1 MKIKIQIKSVSG
13 KVLFELE
20 KENNTIKET
29 LEQAVKANANLGN
42 ANLGN
47 ANLGN
52 ANLGNANL
60 INANLEYANLRYANL
75 EYANLRNAN
84 LRNANLG
91 YANLEYANLT
101 SASLNNANLTSAN
114 LYNANLEYASLN
126 NANLTS
132 ASLNNANLN
141 FANNKETAI
150 LPIFCKWS
158 YGIKGDLIKIGCVEK
173 TIEQW
178 DLWFDSEKVYSTSRN
193 TKDFKQIEAI
203 YNALKYY
210 YLTLNK

>member
-1 MKIKIQIKSVSG
+1 MKIKIEIKSVSG

-29 LEQAVKANANLGN
+29 LEQAVKENANLEN
-42 ANLGN
+42 ANLEYADLRN
-47 ANLGN
+47 ANLNN
-52 ANLGNANL
+52 ADLN
-60 INANLEYANLRYANL
+60 NANLEYANLENADLRNADLRN
-75 EYANLRNAN
+75 ANLRNAN
-84 LRNANLG
+84 LRNADLVN
-91 YANLEYANLT
+91 ANLRNANLRN
-101 SASLNNANLTSAN
+101 ADLRNADLRNADLRNANLNNANLE
-114 LYNANLEYASLN
+114 NAK
-126 NANLTS
+126 
-132 ASLNNANLN
+132 
-141 FANNKETAI
+141 NKETAI

-178 DLWFDSEKVYSTSRN
+178 DLWFDSEEEYSTSRG
-193 TKDFKQIEAI
+193 TEEFKQIEAI